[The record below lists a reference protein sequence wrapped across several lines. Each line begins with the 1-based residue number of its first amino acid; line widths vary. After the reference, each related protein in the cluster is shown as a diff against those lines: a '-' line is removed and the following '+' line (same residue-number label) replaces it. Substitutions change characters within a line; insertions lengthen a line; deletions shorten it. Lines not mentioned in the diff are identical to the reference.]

1 MPIFNQKY
9 HIQSLSV
16 CFLLFL
22 YQICNSNMNDYEYYY
37 NQLASIIH
45 KIYLLDSTSCLI
57 VINIIGLYLFLKN
70 LSFTV
75 NIQCSLQYSQTDL

>member
-1 MPIFNQKY
+1 MPEFNQKY
-9 HIQSLSV
+9 NIQSLSV
-16 CFLLFL
+16 CFLLLF
-22 YQICNSNMNDYEYYY
+22 YQICISNMNDYEYYY
-37 NQLASIIH
+37 NLLAMIIN
-45 KIYLLDSTSCLI
+45 KIYLLDYTSCLI

>member
-1 MPIFNQKY
+1 MPEFNQKY
-9 HIQSLSV
+9 NIQSLSV
-16 CFLLFL
+16 CFLLFVYHL
-22 YQICNSNMNDYEYYY
+22 CISNDYEYYY
-37 NQLASIIH
+37 NHLASIIN

>member
-1 MPIFNQKY
+1 MPVFNQKY

-22 YQICNSNMNDYEYYY
+22 YQICISNHWEYYS
-37 NQLASIIH
+37 NQLARIIH
-45 KIYLLDSTSCLI
+45 KISLLDSTSCLI

-70 LSFTV
+70 LSFTI

>member
-1 MPIFNQKY
+1 MPEYIQKY
-9 HIQSLSV
+9 KINSLSV
-16 CFLLFL
+16 CFLLFV

-37 NQLASIIH
+37 NKLAMIIN
-45 KIYLLDSTSCLI
+45 KIYLLDSTSFLI

>member
-1 MPIFNQKY
+1 MPEFNQKY
-9 HIQSLSV
+9 NIQSLSV
-16 CFLLFL
+16 CFLLLF
-22 YQICNSNMNDYEYYY
+22 YQLCISNDYEYYY
-37 NQLASIIH
+37 NLFAMIIN
-45 KIYLLDSTSCLI
+45 KIYLLDYTSFLI

>member
-1 MPIFNQKY
+1 MPEFNQKY
-9 HIQSLSV
+9 NIQSLSV

-22 YQICNSNMNDYEYYY
+22 YQICISNDYEYYY
-37 NQLASIIH
+37 NHLASIIN

>member
-1 MPIFNQKY
+1 MPEFNQKY
-9 HIQSLSV
+9 NIQSLSV
-16 CFLLFL
+16 CFLLFVYHL
-22 YQICNSNMNDYEYYY
+22 CISNHWEHYS
-37 NQLASIIH
+37 NQFASIIH
-45 KIYLLDSTSCLI
+45 KIYLLDYTSCLI

>member
-1 MPIFNQKY
+1 MPEYNQKY

-22 YQICNSNMNDYEYYY
+22 YQICISNHWEYYC
-37 NQLASIIH
+37 NQLAVIIH
-45 KIYLLDSTSCLI
+45 KISLLDFTSYLI

-70 LSFTV
+70 LSFTI